1 MGLEGVE
8 LVMEFEDEFGLQI
21 PDNIA
26 DRLLSVRDV
35 TEYVHA
41 ELSKTLPQ
49 AEACLTSRS
58 FYRLRRE
65 LTKFL
70 SLSRRDITPKTEL
83 GSLIPQDQRRD
94 VWQAL
99 LSCGIQLP
107 SLQRSSATVWTA
119 AIIVSACA
127 TGVAVVTREPWFLLA
142 ALPLWFVASLATRP
156 LAAFVPGSAQTISDL
171 VMYTTS
177 MNTSDLTDAVPTR
190 REILYKIRVITSEQL
205 GIPIEQIS
213 EDSRFTED
221 LHIG

>member
-1 MGLEGVE
+1 MGLDGVE

-21 PDNIA
+21 PDNVA
-26 DRLLSVRDV
+26 ERLLSVHDV

-41 ELSKTLPQ
+41 ELSRTLPQ

-65 LTKFL
+65 LTTFL

-83 GSLIPQDQRRD
+83 GSLIPQEQRRD
-94 VWQAL
+94 LWQVL

-107 SLQRSSATVWTA
+107 SLQRSTATVWTA
-119 AIIVSACA
+119 AIIVTACA
-127 TGVAVVTREPWFLLA
+127 AALAVVTRDPWFLLA

-156 LAAFVPGSAQTISDL
+156 LAVFVPGSAQTISDL
-171 VMYTTS
+171 VMYATS
-177 MNTSDLTDAVPTR
+177 MKASDLTDAAPTR

-205 GIPIEQIS
+205 GIPMEQIR

-221 LHIG
+221 LHIN

>member
-1 MGLEGVE
+1 MGLDGVE
-8 LVMEFEDEFGLQI
+8 LVMEFEDEFGLEI
-21 PDNIA
+21 PD
-26 DRLLSVRDV
+26 DERLPSVHDV
-35 TEYVHA
+35 VEYVHA
-41 ELSKTLPQ
+41 ELRRTVPQ
-49 AEACLTSRS
+49 AESCLTSRS

-83 GSLIPQDQRRD
+83 GSLIPQEQRRD
-94 VWQAL
+94 LWQTL
-99 LSCGIQLP
+99 LSRGIQLP
-107 SLQRSSATVWTA
+107 SLQRSAATVWAA
-119 AIIVSACA
+119 AIIVTACA

-156 LAAFVPGSAQTISDL
+156 WAVFVPGSAQTISDL

-177 MNTSDLTDAVPTR
+177 MKTSDLTDAAPTR

-205 GIPIEQIS
+205 GIPMEQIR

-221 LHIG
+221 LHIN